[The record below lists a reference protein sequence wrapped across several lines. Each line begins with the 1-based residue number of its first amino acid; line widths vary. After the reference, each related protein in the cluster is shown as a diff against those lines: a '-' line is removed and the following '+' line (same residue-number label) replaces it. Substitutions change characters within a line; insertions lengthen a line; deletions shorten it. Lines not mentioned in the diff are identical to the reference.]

1 MYCTLNYY
9 SMAIFSTHNPLLK
22 YLCVIL
28 SVLPKDASLQTKSK
42 VIQKDSAFITVKENI
57 KSHQGHQK
65 NQLKPVKLI
74 KYTKCEKIHKN
85 MLVITAFKNTVSTGM
100 FKLITKYIYYP
111 IICPEDN
118 VIMESY

>member
-1 MYCTLNYY
+1 MIYIILLNDDAFFQPQVCIVH
-9 SMAIFSTHNPLLK
+9 SFIIIVWQFFSTHNPLLK

-28 SVLPKDASLQTKSK
+28 SVLPRDASLQTKSN
-42 VIQKDSAFITVKENI
+42 SAFITVKENI
-57 KSHQGHQK
+57 KSHQAHQK

-100 FKLITKYIYYP
+100 FK
-111 IICPEDN
+111 
-118 VIMESY
+118 

>member
-1 MYCTLNYY
+1 MIYIILLNDDAFFQPRVCIVH
-9 SMAIFSTHNPLLK
+9 SIIIVWQFFSRHNPLPK

-28 SVLPKDASLQTKSK
+28 SVLPNDASLQTKSK
-42 VIQKDSAFITVKENI
+42 VIQKDSAFITVKEKI
-57 KSHQGHQK
+57 KSHRGHQK

-100 FKLITKYIYYP
+100 FKLK
-111 IICPEDN
+111 
-118 VIMESY
+118 